1 MSLKYS
7 PNVIKVG
14 FADSQNLFSD
24 KKLSVSEQLGILCNE
39 VHKTKFTPIF
49 VDDKKFCSKIPS
61 VISKVSVK
69 IAAAPNV
76 VVDNITKPNVTTST
90 TTTTTKGDSVQDL
103 TIPPDTKNTDLLNAA
118 LLGLGII
125 VIIKILS

>member
-14 FADSQNLFSD
+14 FADSQIEFSD
-24 KKLSVSEQLGILCNE
+24 KKLSVSEQLGILCDE
-39 VHKTKFTPIF
+39 VDKTKFTPIF

-61 VISKVSVK
+61 VISKVSVE
-69 IAAAPNV
+69 ISAAAPNV
-76 VVDNITKPNVTTST
+76 VVDNITKPNVTT
-90 TTTTTKGDSVQDL
+90 TTTTTKGASVQDL

>member
-14 FADSQNLFSD
+14 FADSQIEFSD
-24 KKLSVSEQLGILCNE
+24 KKLSVSEQLGILCDE
-39 VHKTKFTPIF
+39 VDKTKFTPIF

-69 IAAAPNV
+69 IAATSVPNV
-76 VVDNITKPNVTTST
+76 VVDNITKPNVTT
-90 TTTTTKGDSVQDL
+90 TTTTTKGASVQDL

>member
-39 VHKTKFTPIF
+39 VDKTKFTPIF

-61 VISKVSVK
+61 VISKVSVE
-69 IAAAPNV
+69 ISAAPNV
-76 VVDNITKPNVTTST
+76 VVDNITKPNVTT
-90 TTTTTKGDSVQDL
+90 TTTTTKGASVQDL